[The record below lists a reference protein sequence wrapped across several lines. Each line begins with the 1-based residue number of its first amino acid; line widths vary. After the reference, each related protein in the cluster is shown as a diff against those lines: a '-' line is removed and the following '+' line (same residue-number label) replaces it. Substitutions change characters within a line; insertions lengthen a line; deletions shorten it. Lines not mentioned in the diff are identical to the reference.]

1 MNSFLLLFIILVL
14 ICIVL
19 YSFYNISLL
28 KSNFSKLENKYNN
41 LVLNNIELPT
51 ELSLDKLKVKDIEI
65 ENSLLSDGTIECNN
79 IFTSNINS
87 IDENEKININNDIQ
101 LNKNLYTGLNTYLVA
116 QPEANIVS
124 DDKNTD
130 FSTGNIQTG
139 FIDIVLNAINTF
151 NHLNDNEAHTK
162 PISQTIWHVK
172 NNNE

>member
-1 MNSFLLLFIILVL
+1 MNSFLLLFIIIVL
-14 ICIVL
+14 ICIIL

-51 ELSLDKLKVKDIEI
+51 ELTLDKLKVKDLEI
-65 ENSLLSDGTIECNN
+65 ENNLLSNGIIECNN

-87 IDENEKININNDIQ
+87 IDENEKININDDIQ
-101 LNKNLYTGLNTYLVA
+101 LNKNLHTGINTYLVA

-124 DDKNTD
+124 DDN
-130 FSTGNIQTG
+130 STNFITSNIQTG

-151 NHLNDNEAHTK
+151 NHLNDNESHTK

-172 NNNE
+172 NNEE

>member
-41 LVLNNIELPT
+41 LVLNNIKFPT
-51 ELSLDKLKVKDIEI
+51 ELILDKLKVKDIEI
-65 ENSLLSDGTIECNN
+65 ENSLLSDGVIECNN

-151 NHLNDNEAHTK
+151 NHLNDNEAHIK

>member
-1 MNSFLLLFIILVL
+1 MNSFLLLFIIIVL
-14 ICIVL
+14 ICIIL

-28 KSNFSKLENKYNN
+28 KTNFSKLENKYNN

-51 ELSLDKLKVKDIEI
+51 ELTLDKLKVKDLEI
-65 ENSLLSDGTIECNN
+65 ENNLLSNGIIECNN

-87 IDENEKININNDIQ
+87 IDENEKININDDIQ
-101 LNKNLYTGLNTYLVA
+101 LNKNLHTGINTYLVA

-124 DDKNTD
+124 DDKNTN
-130 FSTGNIQTG
+130 FITSNIQTG

-151 NHLNDNEAHTK
+151 NHLNDNESHTK

-172 NNNE
+172 NDEE

>member
-28 KSNFSKLENKYNN
+28 KFNFSKLENKYNN
-41 LVLNNIELPT
+41 LLLNNISSEVI
-51 ELSLDKLKVKDIEI
+51 LDRLKVKDLEI
-65 ENSLLSDGTIECNN
+65 ENSLISDGIIKCNN

-87 IDENEKININNDIQ
+87 IDENEKININDNIQ
-101 LNKNLYTGLNTYLVA
+101 LNKNLHTGINTYLVA

-151 NHLNDNEAHTK
+151 NHLNDDDAHIK
-162 PISQTIWHVK
+162 SISQTIWHIDNK
-172 NNNE
+172 NE

>member
-41 LVLNNIELPT
+41 LVLNNIKFPT
-51 ELSLDKLKVKDIEI
+51 ELILDKLKVKDIEI
-65 ENSLLSDGTIECNN
+65 ENSLLSDGVIECNN

-172 NNNE
+172 NNDE